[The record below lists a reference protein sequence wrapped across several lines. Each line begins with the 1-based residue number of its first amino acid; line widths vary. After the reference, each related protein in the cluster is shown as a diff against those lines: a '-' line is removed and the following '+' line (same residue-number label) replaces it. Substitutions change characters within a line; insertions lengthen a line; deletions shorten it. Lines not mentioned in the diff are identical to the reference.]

1 MTSQPI
7 HADTPVSLM
16 PDRRRFMLVP
26 GVLAVAGALVT
37 GAVSFVVLMGLTP
50 IAPTDTVVSVAS
62 IVNGAFVLLL
72 CGLIGREVLRMV
84 RARRQGKAA
93 SRLHVR
99 IVVLFCI
106 VAALP
111 ALLVAIVAGITLD
124 LGLDR
129 WFEIRTRTI
138 VDSSISVARAYV
150 NENARN
156 LQGTTLSMAYDLDQ
170 QRRLFDLD
178 RTGFQNVMT
187 QQARGRSLIGA
198 QLLRTDGTP
207 FLAAELPL
215 EKPLPVP
222 PDDALRQASE
232 GTFVLI
238 PPGVTNLVGAI
249 IKLREIDNT
258 YLYTVRAV
266 DPEVLAALRLMEE
279 RSAEYSSLQANRFG
293 LQVAFALL
301 YLGITLIVLLSAI
314 WTGIG
319 VADRLVRPIRL
330 LISAA
335 DEVSEGNLAVSVP
348 VRISDGDVGSL
359 SNTFNNMILQLRSQR
374 SELIDA
380 KDVIDERRRF
390 TEAVLSGVTVGVIG
404 VDSDG
409 MISIV
414 NPSAE
419 RILAV
424 DAQAAMGRKLADLFP
439 ALAKIHRAAAI
450 SHRAEY
456 QEEIKLRIRDRER
469 VLAVR
474 ITSEDGSE
482 GDQSSVVT
490 IDDITDLVDAQ
501 RSSAWADVARR
512 IAHEIKNPLTP
523 IQLSA
528 ERIRRRYGKLIEND
542 REVFDR
548 CVDTITRQVADIGR
562 MVDEFSTFA
571 RMPKPKMEA
580 RDLREA
586 LREAVFMREMGGHGI
601 EIVAD
606 LGEEPLTGSFDMRML
621 GQAFGNVVKN
631 AVEALEATD
640 VENKRIIIRARAVGE
655 VHRID
660 VIDNGRG
667 FPREDRDRLLEPYMT
682 TREKGTG
689 LGLAI
694 VRKIIEDHG
703 GTIALEDAPDQP
715 QGAMVRITLPAS
727 LGEASG
733 PHLNDVSDRTGTT
746 DGIGHPDHR

>member
-1 MTSQPI
+1 
-7 HADTPVSLM
+7 
-16 PDRRRFMLVP
+16 MLVP
-26 GVLAVAGALVT
+26 GLLAVVGALVT
-37 GAVSFVVLMGLTP
+37 GAISFVVLMGLTP
-50 IAPTDTVVSVAS
+50 IAPTDTIVTIATV
-62 IVNGAFVLLL
+62 VNGAFVVIL
-72 CGLIGREVLRMV
+72 CVLIGREVMRMV

-99 IVVLFCI
+99 IVLLFSI

-138 VDSSISVARAYV
+138 VESSISVARAYV

-156 LQGTTLSMAYDLDQ
+156 LQGSTLSMAYDLDQ
-170 QRRLFDLD
+170 QRRLFGLD
-178 RTGFQNVMT
+178 PTGFQNLMT
-187 QQARGRSLIGA
+187 DQAKGRSLLGA
-198 QLLRTDGTP
+198 QLLRPDGTP
-207 FLAAELPL
+207 FLAADVAVER
-215 EKPLPVP
+215 PLPIP
-222 PDDALRQASE
+222 PDDALKQAAE
-232 GTFVLI
+232 GNLVFI

-249 IKLREIDNT
+249 IKLRQIANV

-266 DPEVLAALRLMEE
+266 DPEVIAALRLMEE
-279 RSAEYSSLQANRFG
+279 RSAEYSSLQSNRFG

-319 VADRLVRPIRL
+319 VADRLVRPIRML
-330 LISAA
+330 MGAA
-335 DEVSEGNLAVSVP
+335 DEVSDGNLSISVP
-348 VRISDGDVGSL
+348 VRASDGDVGSL
-359 SNTFNNMILQLRSQR
+359 ANTFNNMILQLRSQR
-374 SELIDA
+374 AELVHA

-404 VDSDG
+404 VERDG
-409 MISIV
+409 TATMV

-419 RILAV
+419 RILDV
-424 DAQAAMGRKLADLFP
+424 ESRLVVGRNLDEMFP
-439 ALAKIHRAAAI
+439 LIGRIYRAASI
-450 SHRAEY
+450 SSRPEY
-456 QEEIKLRIRDRER
+456 QEEVKLRIRDRER
-469 VLAVR
+469 TLAIR
-474 ITSEDGSE
+474 ITFSEAAE
-482 GDQSSVVT
+482 EAQSSVVT
-490 IDDITDLVDAQ
+490 IDDITDLVEAQ

-528 ERIRRRYGKLIEND
+528 ERIRRRYGKRVEDD

-548 CVDTITRQVADIGR
+548 CIETIVRQVSDIGR

-580 RDLREA
+580 KDLREA
-586 LREAVFMREMGGHGI
+586 LREAVFMREMGDHGI
-601 EIVAD
+601 AFEANIPD
-606 LGEEPLTGSFDMRML
+606 QPML
-621 GQAFGNVVKN
+621 GSYDIRLLSQAFGNLVKN
-631 AVEALEATD
+631 AVEALEATED
-640 VENKRIIIRARAVGE
+640 VEGRIVIRAEPGRDRHIVE
-655 VHRID
+655 I
-660 VIDNGRG
+660 IDNGRG

-703 GTIALEDAPDQP
+703 GTIALDDAPDQP
-715 QGAMVRITLPAS
+715 QGALVRITLPAM
-727 LGEASG
+727 ETAVEQ
-733 PHLNDVSDRTGTT
+733 NEEETEERTGET
-746 DGIGHPDHR
+746 DGIGHLDRR

>member
-1 MTSQPI
+1 MQTESEVPF
-7 HADTPVSLM
+7 LLE
-16 PDRRRFMLVP
+16 RRRFMLVP
-26 GVLAVAGALVT
+26 GLLAVVGALVT
-37 GAVSFVVLMGLTP
+37 GAISFVVLMGLTP
-50 IAPTDTVVSVAS
+50 IAPTDTIVTIATV
-62 IVNGAFVLLL
+62 VNGAFVLIL
-72 CGLIGREVLRMV
+72 CLLIGREVMRMV

-99 IVVLFCI
+99 IVALFSI
-106 VAALP
+106 VAAVP

-138 VDSSISVARAYV
+138 VESSISVARAYV

-156 LQGTTLSMAYDLDQ
+156 LQGSTLSMAYDLDQ
-170 QRRLFDLD
+170 QRRLFGLD
-178 RTGFQNVMT
+178 PTGFQNLMT
-187 QQARGRSLIGA
+187 DQAKGRSLLGA
-198 QLLRTDGTP
+198 QLLRPDGTP
-207 FLAAELPL
+207 FLEADVAVER
-215 EKPLPVP
+215 PLPVP
-222 PDDALRQASE
+222 PADALKQAAE
-232 GTFVLI
+232 GNLVFI

-249 IKLREIDNT
+249 IQLRQIQNA

-266 DPEVLAALRLMEE
+266 DPEVIAALRLMEE
-279 RSAEYSSLQANRFG
+279 RSAEYSSLQSNRFG

-319 VADRLVRPIRL
+319 VADRLVRPIRML
-330 LISAA
+330 MGAA
-335 DEVSEGNLAVSVP
+335 DEVSDGNLSISVP
-348 VRISDGDVGSL
+348 VRASDGDVGSL

-374 SELIDA
+374 SELVHA

-404 VDSDG
+404 VERDG
-409 MISIV
+409 TVTMV

-419 RILAV
+419 RILDV
-424 DAQAAMGRKLADLFP
+424 ESQGVVGRNLHETFP
-439 ALAKIHRAAAI
+439 LIGRIYRAASI
-450 SHRAEY
+450 SSRPEY
-456 QEEIKLRIRDRER
+456 QEDVKLRIRDRER
-469 VLAVR
+469 TLAIR
-474 ITSEDGSE
+474 ITSSE
-482 GDQSSVVT
+482 AAEGAQWSVVT
-490 IDDITDLVDAQ
+490 IDDITDLVEAQ

-528 ERIRRRYGKLIEND
+528 ERIRRRYGKRVEDD

-548 CVDTITRQVADIGR
+548 CIETIVRQVSDIGR

-580 RDLREA
+580 KDLREA
-586 LREAVFMREMGGHGI
+586 LREAVFMREMGDHGI
-601 EIVAD
+601 TFEAD
-606 LGEEPLTGSFDMRML
+606 IPDQPML
-621 GQAFGNVVKN
+621 GSYDIRLLSQAFGNLVKN
-631 AVEALEATD
+631 AVEALEANED
-640 VENKRIIIRARAVGE
+640 VDGRVIIRAEPGQDRHVVE
-655 VHRID
+655 I
-660 VIDNGRG
+660 IDNGRG

-703 GTIALEDAPDQP
+703 GTIALDDAPDQP
-715 QGAMVRITLPAS
+715 QGALVRITLPAMETAVEPNEEETEERT
-727 LGEASG
+727 GEA
-733 PHLNDVSDRTGTT
+733 
-746 DGIGHPDHR
+746 DGIGHLDRR